1 MKKKFSF
8 LILSLVAIFFMAAC
22 SDDDD
27 DKKAPNY
34 QPPTAVQ
41 TTFKQMFPN
50 ATNVIW
56 SEKDDYG
63 MAEFL
68 NNKTQTVAW
77 FNQQGVWYLTET
89 SVATTDIPKVISNAI
104 ANGDY
109 KNWKV
114 VDASLLERRD
124 MINAY
129 VIEVTS
135 GNDVEDLYYAE
146 DGYLFDTVDQDHTGN
161 KAQPT
166 PVDQT
171 VLAMV
176 KNQYPSA
183 KIVEIETGDNIEVTL
198 LDNGTYFEYIL
209 SNDYKWI
216 QSEYAVSWADTPQA
230 VKDGLLRDKYGF
242 NELTDTVTKVIRPQA
257 SGTITLYRIDMDNN
271 TGDVVV
277 YYNPDGTK
285 VDE

>member
-68 NNKTQTVAW
+68 NNNTQTVAW

-89 SVATTDIPKVISNAI
+89 SVATTDIPKVISDAL

-161 KAQPT
+161 KAEPT
-166 PVDQT
+166 PVDET

-198 LDNGTYFEYIL
+198 LDDGTYFEYIL

-230 VKDGLLRDKYGF
+230 VKEGLLRDKYGF

>member
-68 NNKTQTVAW
+68 NNNTQTVAW

-89 SVATTDIPKVISNAI
+89 SVATTDIPKVISDAI

-161 KAQPT
+161 KAEPT
-166 PVDQT
+166 PVDET

-230 VKDGLLRDKYGF
+230 VKEGLLRDKYGF

>member
-68 NNKTQTVAW
+68 NNNTQTVAW

-89 SVATTDIPKVISNAI
+89 SVATTDIPKVISDAI

-161 KAQPT
+161 KAEPT
-166 PVDQT
+166 PVDET

>member
-68 NNKTQTVAW
+68 NNNTQTVAW

-89 SVATTDIPKVISNAI
+89 SVATTDIPKVISDAI

-176 KNQYPSA
+176 KQQYPSA

-230 VKDGLLRDKYGF
+230 VKEGLLRDKYGF